1 MAVLSKEEL
10 LSKIHDIL
18 GVSATSD
25 NALELFDDIED
36 TYSSF
41 STELPD
47 NEDWKTKY
55 EENDKAWRE
64 RYKNRFF
71 NHGNT
76 DDIPEILKPDAAE
89 EIIHAKTITIDDLFK
104 EKE

>member
-1 MAVLSKEEL
+1 MSALTKDEL
-10 LSKIHDIL
+10 LNKIREIVGD
-18 GVSATSD
+18 SEASD
-25 NALELFDDIED
+25 NVLELYDDIED
-36 TYSSF
+36 TYTSF
-41 STELPD
+41 NTELPG

-71 NHGNT
+71 NRGDNKDEPPDT
-76 DDIPEILKPDAAE
+76 KPDE
-89 EIIHAKTITIDDLFK
+89 ELTHAKTITIDDLFK